1 LIEGVFRSDEAKNA
15 AIAVAIASIFN
26 EI

>member
-1 LIEGVFRSDEAKNA
+1 LTEAIFSSDEAKNA